1 MARWL
6 ADVAQILSPVVLV
19 VLVVLVGVAIGE
31 LRIRGFRIGLL
42 LVRDDTQLS
51 PQPVKIRAAAVV
63 LELACN
69 LDLLGLGSAAPHWLD
84 PLERTG
90 ARSGPWSPHRLCC
103 LHCADAGGLACTAD
117 RPDASP
123 PPGTRRV
130 SCLRTDITV
139 PGLRAKRFRAVRMR
153 LVSPRARY
161 RAAGLPRTSAV
172 RPAGQRPLPAVRP
185 LPRPSPGSAWSC
197 RRSGLPAPA
206 PGRS

>member
-90 ARSGPWSPHRLCC
+90 AGQAPGHRTRWCC
-103 LHCADAGGLACTAD
+103 LHCAVL
-117 RPDASP
+117 S
-123 PPGTRRV
+123 
-130 SCLRTDITV
+130 
-139 PGLRAKRFRAVRMR
+139 
-153 LVSPRARY
+153 
-161 RAAGLPRTSAV
+161 
-172 RPAGQRPLPAVRP
+172 
-185 LPRPSPGSAWSC
+185 
-197 RRSGLPAPA
+197 
-206 PGRS
+206 